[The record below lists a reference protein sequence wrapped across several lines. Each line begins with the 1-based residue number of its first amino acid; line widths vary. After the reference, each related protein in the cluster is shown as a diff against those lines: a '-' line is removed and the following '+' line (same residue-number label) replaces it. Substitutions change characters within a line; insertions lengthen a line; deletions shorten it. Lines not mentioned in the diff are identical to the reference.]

1 MRRAVVT
8 GASSGIGE
16 ATVRSLRASGWEV
29 VAVAR
34 REDRLRTLAEETG
47 AEVFVADLTA
57 DADVE
62 ALRDHLRATGGITT
76 LVNNAGGA
84 MGQDAVGE
92 GSLDDW
98 RWMFEINVLATKRVI
113 TALLP
118 LLRESVASGQAP
130 GADILTVT
138 SVAGFFPYQGGGGY
152 NAAKFGEHA
161 LVEALR
167 IDLSGE
173 PIRVLEIAPGMVK
186 TEEFSLNR
194 FGGDQER
201 ADAVYQ
207 GVADP
212 LSADDVALTIRSML
226 EMPAHVSLDLV
237 IIKPVAQSTVY
248 KIARGELAVK
258 EPGDR

>member
-16 ATVRSLRASGWEV
+16 ATVRSLRSSGWEV

-47 AEVFVADLTA
+47 AEYVVADLTV

-84 MGQDAVGE
+84 MGQDTVEE
-92 GSLDDW
+92 GSLEDW
-98 RWMFEINVLATKRVI
+98 RWMYEINVLGVKRVI

-118 LLRESVASGQAP
+118 LLRESVAEGRSA

-138 SVAGFFPYQGGGGY
+138 SIAGFFPYQGGGGY

-167 IDLSGE
+167 IELSGE

-194 FGGDQER
+194 FKGDESR

-207 GVADP
+207 GVVDP
-212 LSADDVALTIRSML
+212 LSADDVASTIRSML
-226 EMPAHVSLDLV
+226 ELPAHVSLDLV
-237 IIKPVAQSTVY
+237 IVKPVAQSTVY
-248 KIARGELAVK
+248 KIARGELAVRT
-258 EPGDR
+258 PADR

>member
-8 GASSGIGE
+8 GASTGIGE
-16 ATVRSLRASGWEV
+16 ATVRALRSSGWDV

-34 REDRLRTLAEETG
+34 REDRLEALAAETG
-47 AEVFVADLTA
+47 AEYYVADLTS
-57 DADVE
+57 DADVDG
-62 ALRDHLRATGGITT
+62 LRDHLRATGGITT

-84 MGQDAVGE
+84 RGQESVGE
-92 GSLDDW
+92 GSVDDW
-98 RWMFEINVLATKRVI
+98 RWMYEINVLGTKRII

-118 LLRESVASGQAP
+118 LLRESVVEGRSE

-194 FGGDQER
+194 FGGDQSR
-201 ADAVYQ
+201 AEAVYQ
-207 GVADP
+207 GVIDP
-212 LSADDVALTIRSML
+212 LSGDDVATTIRSML
-226 EMPAHVSLDLV
+226 ELPPHVSLDLV

-258 EPGDR
+258 PSADR